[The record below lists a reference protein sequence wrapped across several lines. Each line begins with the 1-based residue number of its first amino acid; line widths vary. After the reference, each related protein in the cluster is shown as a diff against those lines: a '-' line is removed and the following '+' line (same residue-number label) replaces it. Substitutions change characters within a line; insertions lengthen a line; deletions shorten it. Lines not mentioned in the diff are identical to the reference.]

1 MQIGISGPQGKGMK
15 RSSLGIRRSKV
26 KVRLG
31 QIGQICK
38 RDISEMDE
46 LILLKLGTSGPHGMD
61 KKRVNIR
68 S

>member
-1 MQIGISGPQGKGMK
+1 MK